1 MTSEEPPAMERAQQT
16 QGTASEGAGAGQ
28 REAAPRRSRR
38 AGMFHAGEVGSGKDQ
53 VKKEASSQVMK
64 GL

>member
-28 REAAPRRSRR
+28 REAAPRSWR
-38 AGMFHAGEVGSGKDQ
+38 AGMFHAGEVGIGKDQ
-53 VKKEASSQVMK
+53 VKKEASSQVTK

>member
-1 MTSEEPPAMERAQQT
+1 MERAQQT
-16 QGTASEGAGAGQ
+16 QGTASEGSGAGQ
-28 REAAPRRSRR
+28 REAAPRSWR

>member
-1 MTSEEPPAMERAQQT
+1 MERAQQT
-16 QGTASEGAGAGQ
+16 QGTASAKEEAGAGQ
-28 REAAPRRSRR
+28 REAAPRSWR

-53 VKKEASSQVMK
+53 VKKEASSQVTK